1 MSENSNI
8 ERMTVTVTPEM
19 ALSMRT
25 ALSDGAYASNSEIV
39 REALRDWQ
47 HKRRLRETE
56 LVALRA
62 DIAAA
67 DQDIAGGRAS
77 AFDADKIIRKGQKIS
92 KDRLPST

>member
-1 MSENSNI
+1 MSNNSNI

-19 ALSMRT
+19 ALTMRT

-47 HKRRLRETE
+47 HKRQLRETE
-56 LVALRA
+56 LAGLRA

-67 DQDIAGGRAS
+67 GQDIAAGRVS
-77 AFDADKIIRKGQKIS
+77 AFNADKIIKKGQRKL
-92 KDRLPST
+92 KDRSPST

>member
-1 MSENSNI
+1 MSDNSNI

-19 ALSMRT
+19 AGAMRA
-25 ALSDGAYASNSEIV
+25 ALGDGAYASNSEII

-56 LVALRA
+56 LLALRG

-67 DQDIAGGRAS
+67 DRDIADGRS
-77 AFDADKIIRKGQKIS
+77 GVFDADKIIKKGQKIL
-92 KDRLPST
+92 KDRSTSI

>member
-1 MSENSNI
+1 MSDNSNI

-19 ALSMRT
+19 AGAMRA
-25 ALSDGAYASNSEIV
+25 ALGDGAYASNSEII

-56 LVALRA
+56 LVALRG

-67 DQDIAGGRAS
+67 DRDIADGRS
-77 AFDADKIIRKGQKIS
+77 GAFDADKIIKKGQKTL
-92 KDRLPST
+92 KDRSPST